1 MEYPRWTAIVGWAL
15 IVAGLLLMIESA
27 ISSSSI
33 DPDALQ
39 ETQGVRAGS
48 SWMSLSVAGPF
59 IAGMGVL
66 IVAIN
71 KRLRLERVLL
81 SLSVG
86 IVGWLLAAPA
96 GAAFACSITA
106 SGETCEETSWLNAFR
121 MRLPGDSAWGLVLG
135 IMIVAFSGWLLL
147 LASARSV
154 DREAVS

>member
-1 MEYPRWTAIVGWAL
+1 MEHPRWTATVGWAL
-15 IVAGLLLMIESA
+15 IVAGLLSMIVSA

-33 DPDALQ
+33 DPDAFQ
-39 ETQGVRAGS
+39 ETQGVGAGGP
-48 SWMSLSVAGPF
+48 WMFASPF

-86 IVGWLLAAPA
+86 IVGWLLVAPA
-96 GAAFACSITA
+96 GAAFSCSFTA
-106 SGETCEETSWLNAFR
+106 SGDRCEETSWLNAFR
-121 MRLPGDSAWGLVLG
+121 MRLPGDSVWGLVLG
-135 IMIVAFSGWLLL
+135 IVIVAFSAWLLL
-147 LASARSV
+147 RVSARSV

>member
-1 MEYPRWTAIVGWAL
+1 MENPRWPAIVGWAL
-15 IVAGLLLMIESA
+15 IVAGLLFMIVSA
-27 ISSSSI
+27 VSSSSI
-33 DPDALQ
+33 DPDTFQ
-39 ETQGVRAGS
+39 ETQGARGG
-48 SWMSLSVAGPF
+48 SWMSFSDAGPF

-71 KRLRLERVLL
+71 KRLRLERVLQ

-86 IVGWLLAAPA
+86 IVGWLLVAPA
-96 GAAFACSITA
+96 GATFSCLSTA

-135 IMIVAFSGWLLL
+135 IVIVAFSAWLLL

-154 DREAVS
+154 DREAVF